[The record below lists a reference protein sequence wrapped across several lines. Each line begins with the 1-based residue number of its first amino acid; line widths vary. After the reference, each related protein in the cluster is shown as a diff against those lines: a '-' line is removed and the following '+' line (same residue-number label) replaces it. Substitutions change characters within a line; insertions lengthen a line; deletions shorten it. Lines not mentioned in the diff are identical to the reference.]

1 MCVRKK
7 IEGREFLCL
16 SSKKRKDVKNM
27 ALEEGKTLLQTV
39 SDGKSD
45 FNLYYGNI
53 LYPVDNNGKEDRS
66 NQVKIPDDQYGQ
78 ILEAY
83 LAEHKEA
90 QKTET
95 APAQPAKPVQQPV
108 QNTVDSE
115 KDVLQ
120 KQVAA
125 LQQQLQSLSKANAT
139 LQQEKT
145 AANAI
150 ADEAKRQAAQAQ
162 SQLSQAAVPVQPRPE
177 PAKPKVQKEIEE
189 SDDEDDGE
197 YEEGGGS
204 KIKGKLTT
212 VLLVFLMLLSAFQ
225 TFAMV
230 TVSKKINKMNSA
242 DNQKTEEVTDKVN
255 LTIDGETYQI
265 DATQVQLEE
274 GQTVVNVYGLMTTNK
289 DGKKVN
295 SVIPLGEIK
304 VEQAEKAAAEATA
317 TPEAE
322 KAEAE

>member
-1 MCVRKK
+1 
-7 IEGREFLCL
+7 
-16 SSKKRKDVKNM
+16 M

-39 SDGKSD
+39 SDGESD

-53 LYPVDNNGKEDRS
+53 LYPVDSDGKEDRN

-95 APAQPAKPVQQPV
+95 APVQPAKPVQQPV
-108 QNTVDSE
+108 QNTADSE

-162 SQLSQAAVPVQPRPE
+162 SQLSQPAAPVQPKSE
-177 PAKPKVQKEIEE
+177 PSKPKAQEESEE
-189 SDDEDDGE
+189 SDDEDDDE
-197 YEEGGGS
+197 YEEGRGRG
-204 KIKGKLTT
+204 IKEKFTT
-212 VLLVFLMLLSAFQ
+212 LLLVFLMLLSAFQ
-225 TFAMV
+225 TFAV
-230 TVSKKINKMNSA
+230 ITVNKKINKMNSA
-242 DNQKTEEVTDKVN
+242 GNQKVEEKTDKVN

-322 KAEAE
+322 KAETE

>member
-1 MCVRKK
+1 
-7 IEGREFLCL
+7 
-16 SSKKRKDVKNM
+16 M

-39 SDGKSD
+39 SDGKSN

-53 LYPVDNNGKEDRS
+53 LYPVDSDGKEDRN
-66 NQVKIPDDQYGQ
+66 NQVKIPDDQYSQ

-95 APAQPAKPVQQPV
+95 APVQPAKPVQQPV
-108 QNTVDSE
+108 QNTADSE

-162 SQLSQAAVPVQPRPE
+162 SQLSQPAAPVQPKSE
-177 PAKPKVQKEIEE
+177 PTKPKAQAETEE
-189 SDDEDDGE
+189 SDDEDDDE
-197 YEEGGGS
+197 YEKGRGKG
-204 KIKGKLTT
+204 IKEKLTT
-212 VLLVFLMLLSAFQ
+212 LLLVFLMLLSAFQ
-225 TFAMV
+225 TFAV
-230 TVSKKINKMNSA
+230 ITVNKKINKMNST
-242 DNQKTEEVTDKVN
+242 DSQKVEEKTDKVN

-304 VEQAEKAAAEATA
+304 VEQAEKAASEATA

-322 KAEAE
+322 KTEAE

>member
-1 MCVRKK
+1 
-7 IEGREFLCL
+7 
-16 SSKKRKDVKNM
+16 M

-39 SDGKSD
+39 SDGKSN

-53 LYPVDNNGKEDRS
+53 LYPVDSDGKEDRN

-95 APAQPAKPVQQPV
+95 APVQPAKPVQQPV
-108 QNTVDSE
+108 QNTADSE

-162 SQLSQAAVPVQPRPE
+162 SQLSQPAAPVQPKSE
-177 PAKPKVQKEIEE
+177 PANPKAQEEPEE
-189 SDDEDDGE
+189 SDDEDDDE
-197 YEEGGGS
+197 YEEGRGRG
-204 KIKGKLTT
+204 IKEKLTT
-212 VLLVFLMLLSAFQ
+212 LLLVFLMLLSAFQ
-225 TFAMV
+225 TFAV
-230 TVSKKINKMNSA
+230 ITVNRKINKMNSA
-242 DNQKTEEVTDKVN
+242 DSQKVEEKTDKVN

-304 VEQAEKAAAEATA
+304 VEQPEKAAAEATA
-317 TPEAE
+317 TPEGE
-322 KAEAE
+322 KTETE

>member
-1 MCVRKK
+1 
-7 IEGREFLCL
+7 
-16 SSKKRKDVKNM
+16 M

-39 SDGKSD
+39 SDGKSN

-53 LYPVDNNGKEDRS
+53 LYPVYSDGKEDRN
-66 NQVKIPDDQYGQ
+66 NQVKIPDDQYSQ

-95 APAQPAKPVQQPV
+95 APVQPAKPVQQPV
-108 QNTVDSE
+108 QNTADSE

-162 SQLSQAAVPVQPRPE
+162 SQLSQPAAPVQPKSE
-177 PAKPKVQKEIEE
+177 PTKPKAQAETEE
-189 SDDEDDGE
+189 SDDEDDDE
-197 YEEGGGS
+197 YEKGRGKG
-204 KIKGKLTT
+204 IKEKLTT
-212 VLLVFLMLLSAFQ
+212 LLLVFLMLLSAFQ
-225 TFAMV
+225 TFAV
-230 TVSKKINKMNSA
+230 ITVNKKINKMNST
-242 DNQKTEEVTDKVN
+242 DSQKVEEKTDKVN

-304 VEQAEKAAAEATA
+304 VEQAEKAASEATA

-322 KAEAE
+322 KTEAE

>member
-1 MCVRKK
+1 
-7 IEGREFLCL
+7 
-16 SSKKRKDVKNM
+16 M

-39 SDGKSD
+39 SDGKSN

-53 LYPVDNNGKEDRS
+53 LYPVDSDGKEDRN

-95 APAQPAKPVQQPV
+95 APVQPEKPVQQPV
-108 QNTVDSE
+108 QNTADSE

-150 ADEAKRQAAQAQ
+150 AGEAKRQAAQAQ
-162 SQLSQAAVPVQPRPE
+162 SQLSQPAAPVQPKSE
-177 PAKPKVQKEIEE
+177 PAKPKAQEESEE
-189 SDDEDDGE
+189 SDDEDDDQ
-197 YEEGGGS
+197 YEEGRGRG
-204 KIKGKLTT
+204 IKEKLTT
-212 VLLVFLMLLSAFQ
+212 LLLVFLMLLSAFQ
-225 TFAMV
+225 TFAV
-230 TVSKKINKMNSA
+230 ITVNKKINKMNSA
-242 DNQKTEEVTDKVN
+242 DAQKVEEKTDKVN

-304 VEQAEKAAAEATA
+304 VEQAEKTAAEATA

-322 KAEAE
+322 KTEAE

>member
-1 MCVRKK
+1 
-7 IEGREFLCL
+7 
-16 SSKKRKDVKNM
+16 M

-39 SDGKSD
+39 SDGKSN

-53 LYPVDNNGKEDRS
+53 LYPVDSDGKEDRN

-95 APAQPAKPVQQPV
+95 APVQPEKPVQQPV
-108 QNTVDSE
+108 QNTADSE

-162 SQLSQAAVPVQPRPE
+162 SQLSQPAAPVQPKSE
-177 PAKPKVQKEIEE
+177 PAKPKAQEESEE
-189 SDDEDDGE
+189 SDDEDDDQ
-197 YEEGGGS
+197 YEEGRGRG
-204 KIKGKLTT
+204 IKEKLTT
-212 VLLVFLMLLSAFQ
+212 LLLVFLMLLSAFQ
-225 TFAMV
+225 TFAV
-230 TVSKKINKMNSA
+230 ITVNKKINKMNSA
-242 DNQKTEEVTDKVN
+242 DGQKVEEKTDKVN

-265 DATQVQLEE
+265 DATQVHLEE

-322 KAEAE
+322 KTEAE

>member
-1 MCVRKK
+1 
-7 IEGREFLCL
+7 
-16 SSKKRKDVKNM
+16 M

-39 SDGKSD
+39 SDGKSN

-53 LYPVDNNGKEDRS
+53 LYPVDSDGKEDRN

-95 APAQPAKPVQQPV
+95 APVQPAKPVQQPV
-108 QNTVDSE
+108 QNTADSE

-162 SQLSQAAVPVQPRPE
+162 SQLSQPAAPVQPKPE
-177 PAKPKVQKEIEE
+177 PAKSKVQEEAEE
-189 SDDEDDGE
+189 SDDEDDDE
-197 YEEGGGS
+197 YEEDRG
-204 KIKGKLTT
+204 KGLKEKLTT
-212 VLLVFLMLLSAFQ
+212 LLLVFLMLLSAFQ
-225 TFAMV
+225 TFAV
-230 TVSKKINKMNSA
+230 ITVNKKINKMNSA
-242 DNQKTEEVTDKVN
+242 DGQKVEEKTDKVN

-304 VEQAEKAAAEATA
+304 VEQAEKAAAEAAA

-322 KAEAE
+322 KTETE

>member
-1 MCVRKK
+1 
-7 IEGREFLCL
+7 
-16 SSKKRKDVKNM
+16 M

-39 SDGKSD
+39 SDGKSN

-53 LYPVDNNGKEDRS
+53 LYPVDSDGKEDRN

-95 APAQPAKPVQQPV
+95 APVQPEKPVQQPV
-108 QNTVDSE
+108 QNTADSE

-162 SQLSQAAVPVQPRPE
+162 SQLSQPAAPVQPKSE
-177 PAKPKVQKEIEE
+177 PAKPKAQEESEE
-189 SDDEDDGE
+189 SDDEDDDQ
-197 YEEGGGS
+197 YEEGRGRG
-204 KIKGKLTT
+204 IKEKLTT
-212 VLLVFLMLLSAFQ
+212 LLLVFLMLLSAFQ
-225 TFAMV
+225 TFAV
-230 TVSKKINKMNSA
+230 ITVNKKINKMNSA
-242 DNQKTEEVTDKVN
+242 DGQKVEEKTDKVN

-304 VEQAEKAAAEATA
+304 VEQAEKTAAEATA

>member
-1 MCVRKK
+1 
-7 IEGREFLCL
+7 
-16 SSKKRKDVKNM
+16 M

-39 SDGKSD
+39 SDGKSN

-53 LYPVDNNGKEDRS
+53 LYPVDSNGKEDRN
-66 NQVKIPDDQYGQ
+66 NQVKIPDDQYSQ

-95 APAQPAKPVQQPV
+95 APVQPAKPVQQPV
-108 QNTVDSE
+108 QNTADSE

-162 SQLSQAAVPVQPRPE
+162 SQLSQPAAPVQPKSE
-177 PAKPKVQKEIEE
+177 PAKSKVQEESEE
-189 SDDEDDGE
+189 SDDEDDDE
-197 YEEGGGS
+197 YEEGRGRG
-204 KIKGKLTT
+204 IKEKLTT
-212 VLLVFLMLLSAFQ
+212 LLLVFLMLLSAFQ
-225 TFAMV
+225 TFAV
-230 TVSKKINKMNSA
+230 ITVNKKINKMNSA
-242 DNQKTEEVTDKVN
+242 DGQKVEEKTDKVN

-304 VEQAEKAAAEATA
+304 VEQAEKTEAEATA
-317 TPEAE
+317 TPETE
-322 KAEAE
+322 KAETE

>member
-1 MCVRKK
+1 
-7 IEGREFLCL
+7 
-16 SSKKRKDVKNM
+16 M

-39 SDGKSD
+39 SDGKSN

-53 LYPVDNNGKEDRS
+53 LYPVDSDGKEDRN

-95 APAQPAKPVQQPV
+95 APVQPEKPVQQPA
-108 QNTVDSE
+108 QNTADSE

-162 SQLSQAAVPVQPRPE
+162 SQLSQPAAPVQPKSE
-177 PAKPKVQKEIEE
+177 PAKPKAQEESEE
-189 SDDEDDGE
+189 SDDEDDDE
-197 YEEGGGS
+197 YEEGRGRG
-204 KIKGKLTT
+204 IKEKLTT
-212 VLLVFLMLLSAFQ
+212 LLLVFLMLLSAFQ
-225 TFAMV
+225 TFAV
-230 TVSKKINKMNSA
+230 ITVNKKINKMNSA
-242 DNQKTEEVTDKVN
+242 DGQKVEEKTDKVN

-304 VEQAEKAAAEATA
+304 VEQAEKTAAEATA

-322 KAEAE
+322 KTEAE

>member
-1 MCVRKK
+1 
-7 IEGREFLCL
+7 
-16 SSKKRKDVKNM
+16 M

-53 LYPVDNNGKEDRS
+53 LYPIDSNGKEDRS
-66 NQVKIPDDQYGQ
+66 IQVKIPDDQYGQ

-95 APAQPAKPVQQPV
+95 ALAQPAKPVQQPV
-108 QNTVDSE
+108 QNTADSE

-162 SQLSQAAVPVQPRPE
+162 SQLSEKAVPVQLKPE
-177 PAKPKVQKEIEE
+177 PAKPKAQEEAEE
-189 SDDEDDGE
+189 SNDEDDDE
-197 YEEGGGS
+197 YEEGES

-225 TFAMV
+225 TFAV
-230 TVSKKINKMNSA
+230 ITVNKKINKMNSA
-242 DNQKTEEVTDKVN
+242 DSQKVEEKTDKVN

-322 KAEAE
+322 

>member
-1 MCVRKK
+1 
-7 IEGREFLCL
+7 
-16 SSKKRKDVKNM
+16 M

-39 SDGKSD
+39 SDGKSN

-53 LYPVDNNGKEDRS
+53 LYPVDSNGKEDRN
-66 NQVKIPDDQYGQ
+66 NQVKIPDDQYSQ

-95 APAQPAKPVQQPV
+95 APVQPAKPVQQSV
-108 QNTVDSE
+108 QNTADSE

-162 SQLSQAAVPVQPRPE
+162 SQLSQPAAPVQPKSE
-177 PAKPKVQKEIEE
+177 PAKPKAQEEPEE
-189 SDDEDDGE
+189 SDDEDDDE
-197 YEEGGGS
+197 CEEGRGRG
-204 KIKGKLTT
+204 IKEKLTT
-212 VLLVFLMLLSAFQ
+212 LFLVFLMLLSAFQ
-225 TFAMV
+225 TFAV
-230 TVSKKINKMNSA
+230 ITVNKKINKMNSA
-242 DNQKTEEVTDKVN
+242 DGQKVEEKTDKVN

-304 VEQAEKAAAEATA
+304 VEQAEKASAEATA

-322 KAEAE
+322 KTEAE

>member
-1 MCVRKK
+1 
-7 IEGREFLCL
+7 
-16 SSKKRKDVKNM
+16 M

-39 SDGKSD
+39 SDGKSN

-53 LYPVDNNGKEDRS
+53 LYPVDSDGKEDRN

-95 APAQPAKPVQQPV
+95 APVQPAKPVQQPV
-108 QNTVDSE
+108 QNTADSE

-162 SQLSQAAVPVQPRPE
+162 SQLSQPAAPVQPKPE
-177 PAKPKVQKEIEE
+177 PAKSKVQEEAEE
-189 SDDEDDGE
+189 SDDEDDDE
-197 YEEGGGS
+197 YEEDRG
-204 KIKGKLTT
+204 KGLKEKLTT
-212 VLLVFLMLLSAFQ
+212 LLLVFLMLLSAFQ
-225 TFAMV
+225 TFAV
-230 TVSKKINKMNSA
+230 ITVNKKINKMNSA
-242 DNQKTEEVTDKVN
+242 DGQKVEEKTDKVN

-322 KAEAE
+322 KTETE

>member
-1 MCVRKK
+1 
-7 IEGREFLCL
+7 
-16 SSKKRKDVKNM
+16 M

-39 SDGKSD
+39 SDGKSN

-53 LYPVDNNGKEDRS
+53 LYPVDSDGKEDRN

-95 APAQPAKPVQQPV
+95 APVQPEKPVQQPV
-108 QNTVDSE
+108 QNTADSE

-139 LQQEKT
+139 LRQEKT

-150 ADEAKRQAAQAQ
+150 ADEAKRQAVQAQ
-162 SQLSQAAVPVQPRPE
+162 SQLSQPAAPVQPKSE
-177 PAKPKVQKEIEE
+177 PAKPKAQEESEE
-189 SDDEDDGE
+189 SDDEDDDQ
-197 YEEGGGS
+197 YEEGRGRG
-204 KIKGKLTT
+204 IKEKLTT
-212 VLLVFLMLLSAFQ
+212 LLLVFLMLLSAFQ
-225 TFAMV
+225 TFAV
-230 TVSKKINKMNSA
+230 ITVNKKINKMNSA
-242 DNQKTEEVTDKVN
+242 DGQKVEEKTDKVN

-322 KAEAE
+322 KTEAE

>member
-1 MCVRKK
+1 
-7 IEGREFLCL
+7 
-16 SSKKRKDVKNM
+16 M

-39 SDGKSD
+39 SDGKSN

-53 LYPVDNNGKEDRS
+53 LYPVDSDGKEDRN

-95 APAQPAKPVQQPV
+95 APVQPEKPVQQPV
-108 QNTVDSE
+108 QNTADSE

-162 SQLSQAAVPVQPRPE
+162 SQLSQPAAPVQPKSE
-177 PAKPKVQKEIEE
+177 PAKPKAQEESEE
-189 SDDEDDGE
+189 SDDEDDDE
-197 YEEGGGS
+197 YEEGRGRG
-204 KIKGKLTT
+204 IKEKLTT
-212 VLLVFLMLLSAFQ
+212 LLLVFLMLLSAFQ
-225 TFAMV
+225 TFAV
-230 TVSKKINKMNSA
+230 ITVNKKINKMNSA
-242 DNQKTEEVTDKVN
+242 DGQKVEEKTDKVN

-304 VEQAEKAAAEATA
+304 VEQTEKTAAEATA

-322 KAEAE
+322 KTEAE

>member
-1 MCVRKK
+1 
-7 IEGREFLCL
+7 
-16 SSKKRKDVKNM
+16 M

-39 SDGKSD
+39 SDGKSN

-53 LYPVDNNGKEDRS
+53 LYPVDSDGKEDRN

-95 APAQPAKPVQQPV
+95 APVQPEKPVQQPV
-108 QNTVDSE
+108 QNTADSE

-162 SQLSQAAVPVQPRPE
+162 SQLSQPAAPVQPKSE
-177 PAKPKVQKEIEE
+177 PAKPKAQEESEE
-189 SDDEDDGE
+189 SDDEDDDQ
-197 YEEGGGS
+197 YEEGRGRG
-204 KIKGKLTT
+204 IKEKLTT
-212 VLLVFLMLLSAFQ
+212 LLLVFLMLLSAFQ
-225 TFAMV
+225 TFAV
-230 TVSKKINKMNSA
+230 ITVNKKINKMNSA
-242 DNQKTEEVTDKVN
+242 DGQKVEEKTDKVN

-304 VEQAEKAAAEATA
+304 VEQAEKTAAEATA
-317 TPEAE
+317 TQKTEKTEAE
-322 KAEAE
+322 

>member
-1 MCVRKK
+1 
-7 IEGREFLCL
+7 
-16 SSKKRKDVKNM
+16 M

-39 SDGKSD
+39 SDGKSN

-53 LYPVDNNGKEDRS
+53 LYPVDSDGKEDRN

-95 APAQPAKPVQQPV
+95 APVQPEKPVQQPA
-108 QNTVDSE
+108 QNTADSE

-162 SQLSQAAVPVQPRPE
+162 SQLSQPAAPVQPKSE
-177 PAKPKVQKEIEE
+177 PAKPKAQEESEE
-189 SDDEDDGE
+189 SDDEDDDQ
-197 YEEGGGS
+197 YEEGRGRG
-204 KIKGKLTT
+204 IKEKLTT
-212 VLLVFLMLLSAFQ
+212 LLLVFLMLLSAFQ
-225 TFAMV
+225 TFAV
-230 TVSKKINKMNSA
+230 ITVNKKINKMNSA
-242 DNQKTEEVTDKVN
+242 DGQKVEEKTDKVN

-322 KAEAE
+322 KTEAE

>member
-1 MCVRKK
+1 
-7 IEGREFLCL
+7 
-16 SSKKRKDVKNM
+16 M

-39 SDGKSD
+39 SDGKSN

-53 LYPVDNNGKEDRS
+53 LYPVDSDGKEDRN

-95 APAQPAKPVQQPV
+95 APVQPAKPVQQPV
-108 QNTVDSE
+108 QNTADSE

-139 LQQEKT
+139 LRQEKT

-162 SQLSQAAVPVQPRPE
+162 SQLSQPAAPVQPKSE
-177 PAKPKVQKEIEE
+177 PAKPKTQEESEE
-189 SDDEDDGE
+189 SDDEDDDDDE
-197 YEEGGGS
+197 YEEGRERG
-204 KIKGKLTT
+204 IKEKLTT
-212 VLLVFLMLLSAFQ
+212 LLLVFLMLLSAFQ
-225 TFAMV
+225 TFAV
-230 TVSKKINKMNSA
+230 ITVNKKINKMNFA
-242 DNQKTEEVTDKVN
+242 DSQKVEEKKDKVN

-322 KAEAE
+322 KTETE

>member
-1 MCVRKK
+1 
-7 IEGREFLCL
+7 
-16 SSKKRKDVKNM
+16 M

-39 SDGKSD
+39 SDGKSN

-53 LYPVDNNGKEDRS
+53 LYPVDSDGKEDRN

-95 APAQPAKPVQQPV
+95 APVQPAKPVQQPV
-108 QNTVDSE
+108 QNTADSE

-162 SQLSQAAVPVQPRPE
+162 SQLSQPAAPVQPKSE
-177 PAKPKVQKEIEE
+177 PAKSKAQAEPEE
-189 SDDEDDGE
+189 SDDEDDDDDE
-197 YEEGGGS
+197 YEEGRGKG
-204 KIKGKLTT
+204 IKEKLTT
-212 VLLVFLMLLSAFQ
+212 LLLVFLMLLSAFQ
-225 TFAMV
+225 TFAV
-230 TVSKKINKMNSA
+230 ITVNKKINKINSA
-242 DNQKTEEVTDKVN
+242 DGQKVEEKTDKVN

-317 TPEAE
+317 TPETE
-322 KAEAE
+322 

>member
-1 MCVRKK
+1 
-7 IEGREFLCL
+7 
-16 SSKKRKDVKNM
+16 M

-39 SDGKSD
+39 SDGKSN

-53 LYPVDNNGKEDRS
+53 LYPVDSDGKEDRN

-95 APAQPAKPVQQPV
+95 APVQPEKPVQQPV
-108 QNTVDSE
+108 QNTADSE

-162 SQLSQAAVPVQPRPE
+162 SQLSQPAAPVQPKSQE
-177 PAKPKVQKEIEE
+177 ESEE
-189 SDDEDDGE
+189 SDDEDDDQ
-197 YEEGGGS
+197 YEEGRGRG
-204 KIKGKLTT
+204 IKEKLTT
-212 VLLVFLMLLSAFQ
+212 LLLVFLMLLSAFQ
-225 TFAMV
+225 TFAV
-230 TVSKKINKMNSA
+230 ITVNKKINKMNSA
-242 DNQKTEEVTDKVN
+242 DGQKVEEKTDKVN

-265 DATQVQLEE
+265 DATQIQLEE

-304 VEQAEKAAAEATA
+304 VEQAEKTAAEATA

-322 KAEAE
+322 KAEEE

>member
-1 MCVRKK
+1 
-7 IEGREFLCL
+7 
-16 SSKKRKDVKNM
+16 M

-39 SDGKSD
+39 SDGKSN

-53 LYPVDNNGKEDRS
+53 LYPVDSDGKEDRN

-95 APAQPAKPVQQPV
+95 APVQPEKPVQQPV
-108 QNTVDSE
+108 QNTADSE

-162 SQLSQAAVPVQPRPE
+162 SQLSQPAAPVQPKSE
-177 PAKPKVQKEIEE
+177 PAKPKAQEESEE
-189 SDDEDDGE
+189 SDDEDDDQ
-197 YEEGGGS
+197 YEEGRGRG
-204 KIKGKLTT
+204 IKEKLTT
-212 VLLVFLMLLSAFQ
+212 LLLVFLMLLSAFQ
-225 TFAMV
+225 TFAV
-230 TVSKKINKMNSA
+230 ITVNKKINKMNSA
-242 DNQKTEEVTDKVN
+242 DGQKVEEKTDKVN

-304 VEQAEKAAAEATA
+304 VEQAEKTAAEATA

-322 KAEAE
+322 KTEAE

>member
-1 MCVRKK
+1 
-7 IEGREFLCL
+7 
-16 SSKKRKDVKNM
+16 M

-39 SDGKSD
+39 SDGKSN

-53 LYPVDNNGKEDRS
+53 LYPVDSDGKEDRN

-95 APAQPAKPVQQPV
+95 APVQPEKPVQQPV
-108 QNTVDSE
+108 QNTADSE

-162 SQLSQAAVPVQPRPE
+162 SQLSQPAAPVQPKSE
-177 PAKPKVQKEIEE
+177 PAKPKAQEESEE
-189 SDDEDDGE
+189 SDDEDDDQ
-197 YEEGGGS
+197 YEEGRGRG
-204 KIKGKLTT
+204 IKEKLTT
-212 VLLVFLMLLSAFQ
+212 LLLVFLMLLSAFQ
-225 TFAMV
+225 AFAV
-230 TVSKKINKMNSA
+230 ITVNKKINKMNSA
-242 DNQKTEEVTDKVN
+242 DGQKVEEKTDKVN

-304 VEQAEKAAAEATA
+304 VEQAEKTAAEATA

-322 KAEAE
+322 KTEAE

>member
-1 MCVRKK
+1 
-7 IEGREFLCL
+7 
-16 SSKKRKDVKNM
+16 M

-39 SDGKSD
+39 SDGKSN

-53 LYPVDNNGKEDRS
+53 LYPVDSDGKEDRN

-95 APAQPAKPVQQPV
+95 APVQPEKPVQQPV
-108 QNTVDSE
+108 QNTADSE

-162 SQLSQAAVPVQPRPE
+162 SQLSQPAAPVQPKSE
-177 PAKPKVQKEIEE
+177 PAKPKAQEESEE
-189 SDDEDDGE
+189 SDDEDDDQ
-197 YEEGGGS
+197 YEEGRGRG
-204 KIKGKLTT
+204 IKEKLTT
-212 VLLVFLMLLSAFQ
+212 LLLVFLMLLSAFQ
-225 TFAMV
+225 TFAV
-230 TVSKKINKMNSA
+230 ITVNKKINKMNSA
-242 DNQKTEEVTDKVN
+242 DGQKVEEKTDKVN

-322 KAEAE
+322 KTEAEQQPKRGKESGGFELVSSGFSAKLL

>member
-1 MCVRKK
+1 
-7 IEGREFLCL
+7 
-16 SSKKRKDVKNM
+16 M

-39 SDGKSD
+39 SDGKSN

-53 LYPVDNNGKEDRS
+53 LYPVDSDGKEDRN

-95 APAQPAKPVQQPV
+95 APVQPEKPVQQPA
-108 QNTVDSE
+108 QNTADSE

-125 LQQQLQSLSKANAT
+125 LQQQLQSLSKVNAT

-162 SQLSQAAVPVQPRPE
+162 SRLSQPAAPVQPKSE
-177 PAKPKVQKEIEE
+177 PAKPKAQEESEE
-189 SDDEDDGE
+189 SDDEDDDE
-197 YEEGGGS
+197 YEEGRGRG
-204 KIKGKLTT
+204 IKEKLTT
-212 VLLVFLMLLSAFQ
+212 LLLVFLMLLSAFQ
-225 TFAMV
+225 TFAV
-230 TVSKKINKMNSA
+230 ITVNKKINKMNSA
-242 DNQKTEEVTDKVN
+242 DGQKVEEKTDKVN

-304 VEQAEKAAAEATA
+304 VEQAEKTAAEATA

-322 KAEAE
+322 KTEAE

>member
-1 MCVRKK
+1 
-7 IEGREFLCL
+7 
-16 SSKKRKDVKNM
+16 M

-39 SDGKSD
+39 SDGESD

-53 LYPVDNNGKEDRS
+53 LYPVDSDGKEDRS
-66 NQVKIPDDQYGQ
+66 NQVKIPDDQYRQ
-78 ILEAY
+78 ILETY

-95 APAQPAKPVQQPV
+95 APVQPAKPVQQPV
-108 QNTVDSE
+108 QNTADSE

-162 SQLSQAAVPVQPRPE
+162 SQLSQAAVPVQPKPE
-177 PAKPKVQKEIEE
+177 PAKPKVQEEAEE
-189 SDDEDDGE
+189 SNDEDDE
-197 YEEGGGS
+197 YEEGGES

-212 VLLVFLMLLSAFQ
+212 VLLVFLMLLSSFQ
-225 TFAMV
+225 TFAMI

-242 DNQKTEEVTDKVN
+242 GDQKVEEKTDKVN

-317 TPEAE
+317 TPETE
-322 KAEAE
+322 KTEAE

>member
-1 MCVRKK
+1 
-7 IEGREFLCL
+7 
-16 SSKKRKDVKNM
+16 M
-27 ALEEGKTLLQTV
+27 ALEEAKTLLQTV
-39 SDGKSD
+39 SDGKSN

-53 LYPVDNNGKEDRS
+53 LYPVDSDGKEDRN

-95 APAQPAKPVQQPV
+95 APVQPEKPVQQPV
-108 QNTVDSE
+108 QNTADSE

-162 SQLSQAAVPVQPRPE
+162 SQLSQPAAPVQPKSE
-177 PAKPKVQKEIEE
+177 PAKPKAQEESEE
-189 SDDEDDGE
+189 SDDEDDDQ
-197 YEEGGGS
+197 YEEGRGRG
-204 KIKGKLTT
+204 IKEKLTT
-212 VLLVFLMLLSAFQ
+212 LLLVFLMLLSAFQ
-225 TFAMV
+225 TFAV
-230 TVSKKINKMNSA
+230 ITVNKKINKMNSA
-242 DNQKTEEVTDKVN
+242 DGQKVEEKTDKVN
-255 LTIDGETYQI
+255 LTIDGETY
-265 DATQVQLEE
+265 L
-274 GQTVVNVYGLMTTNK
+274 NVMEDNLN
-289 DGKKVN
+289 VL
-295 SVIPLGEIK
+295 S
-304 VEQAEKAAAEATA
+304 QALN
-317 TPEAE
+317 
-322 KAEAE
+322 

>member
-1 MCVRKK
+1 
-7 IEGREFLCL
+7 
-16 SSKKRKDVKNM
+16 M

-39 SDGKSD
+39 SDGKSN

-53 LYPVDNNGKEDRS
+53 LYPVDSNGKEDRN
-66 NQVKIPDDQYGQ
+66 NQVKISDDQYSQ

-95 APAQPAKPVQQPV
+95 APVQPAKPVQQPV
-108 QNTVDSE
+108 QNTADSE

-162 SQLSQAAVPVQPRPE
+162 SQLSQPAAPVQPKSE
-177 PAKPKVQKEIEE
+177 PAKPKAQEESEE
-189 SDDEDDGE
+189 SDDEDDDQ
-197 YEEGGGS
+197 YEEGRGRG
-204 KIKGKLTT
+204 IKEKLTT
-212 VLLVFLMLLSAFQ
+212 LLLVFLMLLSAFQ
-225 TFAMV
+225 TFAV
-230 TVSKKINKMNSA
+230 ITVNKKINKMNSA
-242 DNQKTEEVTDKVN
+242 DAQKVEEKTDKVN

-304 VEQAEKAAAEATA
+304 VEQAEKTAAEATA

-322 KAEAE
+322 KTE

>member
-1 MCVRKK
+1 M
-7 IEGREFLCL
+7 
-16 SSKKRKDVKNM
+16 
-27 ALEEGKTLLQTV
+27 
-39 SDGKSD
+39 
-45 FNLYYGNI
+45 
-53 LYPVDNNGKEDRS
+53 
-66 NQVKIPDDQYGQ
+66 
-78 ILEAY
+78 
-83 LAEHKEA
+83 
-90 QKTET
+90 
-95 APAQPAKPVQQPV
+95 
-108 QNTVDSE
+108 
-115 KDVLQ
+115 LQ

-162 SQLSQAAVPVQPRPE
+162 SQLSQPAAPVQPKSE
-177 PAKPKVQKEIEE
+177 PAKPKAQEESEE
-189 SDDEDDGE
+189 SDDEDDDQ
-197 YEEGGGS
+197 YEEGRGRG
-204 KIKGKLTT
+204 IKEKLTT
-212 VLLVFLMLLSAFQ
+212 LLLVFLMLLSAFQ
-225 TFAMV
+225 TFAV
-230 TVSKKINKMNSA
+230 ITVNKKINKMNSA
-242 DNQKTEEVTDKVN
+242 DGQKVEEKTDKVN

-322 KAEAE
+322 KTEAE

>member
-1 MCVRKK
+1 
-7 IEGREFLCL
+7 
-16 SSKKRKDVKNM
+16 M

-39 SDGKSD
+39 SDGKSN

-53 LYPVDNNGKEDRS
+53 LYPVDSDGKEDRN

-95 APAQPAKPVQQPV
+95 APVQPEKPVQQPV
-108 QNTVDSE
+108 QNTADSE

-162 SQLSQAAVPVQPRPE
+162 SQLSQSAAPVQPKSE
-177 PAKPKVQKEIEE
+177 PAKPKAQEESEE
-189 SDDEDDGE
+189 SDDEDDDE
-197 YEEGGGS
+197 YEEGRGRG
-204 KIKGKLTT
+204 IKEKLTT
-212 VLLVFLMLLSAFQ
+212 LLLVFLMLLSAFQ
-225 TFAMV
+225 TFAV
-230 TVSKKINKMNSA
+230 ITVNKKINKMNSA
-242 DNQKTEEVTDKVN
+242 DGQKVEEKTDKVN

-322 KAEAE
+322 KTEAE

>member
-1 MCVRKK
+1 
-7 IEGREFLCL
+7 
-16 SSKKRKDVKNM
+16 M

-39 SDGKSD
+39 SDGKSN

-53 LYPVDNNGKEDRS
+53 LYPVDSDGKEDRN

-95 APAQPAKPVQQPV
+95 APVQPEKPVQQPV
-108 QNTVDSE
+108 QNTADSE

-162 SQLSQAAVPVQPRPE
+162 SQLSQPAAPVQPKSE
-177 PAKPKVQKEIEE
+177 PAKPKAQEESEE
-189 SDDEDDGE
+189 SDDEDDDE
-197 YEEGGGS
+197 YEEGRGRG
-204 KIKGKLTT
+204 IKEKLTT
-212 VLLVFLMLLSAFQ
+212 LLLVFLMLLSAFQ
-225 TFAMV
+225 TFAV
-230 TVSKKINKMNSA
+230 ITVNKKINKMNSA
-242 DNQKTEEVTDKVN
+242 DGQKVEEKTDKVN

-322 KAEAE
+322 KTETE

>member
-1 MCVRKK
+1 
-7 IEGREFLCL
+7 
-16 SSKKRKDVKNM
+16 M

-39 SDGKSD
+39 SDGKSN

-53 LYPVDNNGKEDRS
+53 LYPVDSDGKEDRN

-95 APAQPAKPVQQPV
+95 APVQPEKPVQQPV
-108 QNTVDSE
+108 QNTADSE

-162 SQLSQAAVPVQPRPE
+162 SQLSQPAAPVQPKSE
-177 PAKPKVQKEIEE
+177 PAKPKAQEESEE
-189 SDDEDDGE
+189 SDDEDDDE
-197 YEEGGGS
+197 YEEGRGRG
-204 KIKGKLTT
+204 IKEKLTT
-212 VLLVFLMLLSAFQ
+212 LLLVFLMLLSAFQ
-225 TFAMV
+225 TFAV
-230 TVSKKINKMNSA
+230 ITVNKKINKMNSA
-242 DNQKTEEVTDKVN
+242 DGQKVEEKTDKVN

-322 KAEAE
+322 KTEAE

>member
-1 MCVRKK
+1 MV
-7 IEGREFLCL
+7 
-16 SSKKRKDVKNM
+16 
-27 ALEEGKTLLQTV
+27 LEEGKTLLQTV
-39 SDGKSD
+39 SDGKSN

-53 LYPVDNNGKEDRS
+53 LYPVDSNGKEDRN
-66 NQVKIPDDQYGQ
+66 NQVKIPDDQYSQ

-95 APAQPAKPVQQPV
+95 APVQPAKPAQQSA
-108 QNTVDSE
+108 QNTADSE

-162 SQLSQAAVPVQPRPE
+162 SQLSQPAAPVQPKSE
-177 PAKPKVQKEIEE
+177 PAKPKAQEEPEE
-189 SDDEDDGE
+189 SDDEDDDDE
-197 YEEGGGS
+197 YEEGRERG
-204 KIKGKLTT
+204 IKEKLTT
-212 VLLVFLMLLSAFQ
+212 LLLVFLMLLSAFQ
-225 TFAMV
+225 TFAV
-230 TVSKKINKMNSA
+230 ITVNRKINKMNSA
-242 DNQKTEEVTDKVN
+242 DSQKVEEKTDKVN

-304 VEQAEKAAAEATA
+304 VEQPEKAAAEATA
-317 TPEAE
+317 TPEGE
-322 KAEAE
+322 KTETE

>member
-1 MCVRKK
+1 
-7 IEGREFLCL
+7 
-16 SSKKRKDVKNM
+16 M

-39 SDGKSD
+39 SDGKSN

-53 LYPVDNNGKEDRS
+53 LYPVDSDGKEDRN

-95 APAQPAKPVQQPV
+95 APVQPAKPVQQSA
-108 QNTVDSE
+108 QNTADSE

-162 SQLSQAAVPVQPRPE
+162 SQLSPVQPKSE
-177 PAKPKVQKEIEE
+177 PAKPKAQAKPEE
-189 SDDEDDGE
+189 GDDEDEEDDDE
-197 YEEGGGS
+197 YEEGRGKG
-204 KIKGKLTT
+204 IKEKLTT
-212 VLLVFLMLLSAFQ
+212 LLLVFLMLLSAFQ
-225 TFAMV
+225 TFAV
-230 TVSKKINKMNSA
+230 ITVNKKINKMNSA
-242 DNQKTEEVTDKVN
+242 DSQKVEEKTDKVN

-322 KAEAE
+322 KTEAE

>member
-1 MCVRKK
+1 
-7 IEGREFLCL
+7 
-16 SSKKRKDVKNM
+16 M

-39 SDGKSD
+39 SDGKSN

-53 LYPVDNNGKEDRS
+53 LYPVDSDGKEDRN

-95 APAQPAKPVQQPV
+95 APVQPEKPVQQPV
-108 QNTVDSE
+108 QNTADSE

-177 PAKPKVQKEIEE
+177 PAKPKVQKKIEE

-197 YEEGGGS
+197 YEEGSGS

-212 VLLVFLMLLSAFQ
+212 VLLVFLMLLSSFQ
-225 TFAMV
+225 TFAMI

-242 DNQKTEEVTDKVN
+242 GDQKVEEKTDKVN

-295 SVIPLGEIK
+295 SVIPLGEIN
-304 VEQAEKAAAEATA
+304 VEQAEKTEAEATA
-317 TPEAE
+317 TPETE
-322 KAEAE
+322 KAETE

>member
-1 MCVRKK
+1 
-7 IEGREFLCL
+7 
-16 SSKKRKDVKNM
+16 M

-39 SDGKSD
+39 SDGKSN

-53 LYPVDNNGKEDRS
+53 LYPVDSDGKEDRN

-95 APAQPAKPVQQPV
+95 APVQPEKPVQQPA
-108 QNTVDSE
+108 QNTADSE

-162 SQLSQAAVPVQPRPE
+162 SQLSQPAAPVQPKSE
-177 PAKPKVQKEIEE
+177 PAKPKAQEESEE
-189 SDDEDDGE
+189 SDDEDDDQ
-197 YEEGGGS
+197 YEEGRGRG
-204 KIKGKLTT
+204 IKEKLTT
-212 VLLVFLMLLSAFQ
+212 LLLVFLMLLSAFQ
-225 TFAMV
+225 TFAV
-230 TVSKKINKMNSA
+230 ITVNKKINKMNSA
-242 DNQKTEEVTDKVN
+242 DVQKVEEKTDKVN

-304 VEQAEKAAAEATA
+304 VEQAEKTAAEATA

-322 KAEAE
+322 KTEAE

>member
-1 MCVRKK
+1 MV
-7 IEGREFLCL
+7 
-16 SSKKRKDVKNM
+16 
-27 ALEEGKTLLQTV
+27 LEEGKTLLQTV
-39 SDGKSD
+39 SDGKSN

-53 LYPVDNNGKEDRS
+53 LYPVDSNGKEDRN
-66 NQVKIPDDQYGQ
+66 NQVKIPDDQYSQ

-95 APAQPAKPVQQPV
+95 APVQPAKPAQQSA
-108 QNTVDSE
+108 QNTADSE

-145 AANAI
+145 VANAI

-162 SQLSQAAVPVQPRPE
+162 SQLSQPAAPVQPKSE
-177 PAKPKVQKEIEE
+177 PANPKAQEEPEE
-189 SDDEDDGE
+189 SDDEDDNE
-197 YEEGGGS
+197 YEEGRGRG
-204 KIKGKLTT
+204 IKEKLTT
-212 VLLVFLMLLSAFQ
+212 LLLVFLMLLSAFQ
-225 TFAMV
+225 TFAV
-230 TVSKKINKMNSA
+230 ITVNRKINKMNSA
-242 DNQKTEEVTDKVN
+242 DSQKVEEKTDKVN
-255 LTIDGETYQI
+255 LTIDDETYQI

-304 VEQAEKAAAEATA
+304 VEQPEKAAAEATA

-322 KAEAE
+322 KIEAE

>member
-1 MCVRKK
+1 
-7 IEGREFLCL
+7 
-16 SSKKRKDVKNM
+16 M

-39 SDGKSD
+39 SDGKSN

-53 LYPVDNNGKEDRS
+53 LYPVDNNGKEDRN
-66 NQVKIPDDQYGQ
+66 NQVKIPDDQYSQ

-95 APAQPAKPVQQPV
+95 APVQPAKPVQQSV
-108 QNTVDSE
+108 QNTADSE
-115 KDVLQ
+115 KEVLQ

-162 SQLSQAAVPVQPRPE
+162 SQLSQPTAPVQPKSE
-177 PAKPKVQKEIEE
+177 PAKPKAQEEPEE
-189 SDDEDDGE
+189 SDDEDDDE
-197 YEEGGGS
+197 CEEGRGRG
-204 KIKGKLTT
+204 IKEKLTT
-212 VLLVFLMLLSAFQ
+212 LFLVFLMLLSAFQ
-225 TFAMV
+225 TFAV
-230 TVSKKINKMNSA
+230 ITVNKKINKMNSA
-242 DNQKTEEVTDKVN
+242 DGQKVEEKTDKVN

-304 VEQAEKAAAEATA
+304 VEQAEKASAEATA

-322 KAEAE
+322 KTEAE

>member
-1 MCVRKK
+1 
-7 IEGREFLCL
+7 
-16 SSKKRKDVKNM
+16 M

-53 LYPVDNNGKEDRS
+53 LYPVDSNGKEDRS
-66 NQVKIPDDQYGQ
+66 NQVKIPDDQYRQ

-108 QNTVDSE
+108 KNTADSE

-162 SQLSQAAVPVQPRPE
+162 SQLSQPTAPVQPKSE
-177 PAKPKVQKEIEE
+177 PAKPKAQEEPEE
-189 SDDEDDGE
+189 SDDEDDDE
-197 YEEGGGS
+197 YEEGRES

-225 TFAMV
+225 TFAV
-230 TVSKKINKMNSA
+230 ITVNKKINKMNSA
-242 DNQKTEEVTDKVN
+242 DGQKVEEKTDKVN

-317 TPEAE
+317 TPETE
-322 KAEAE
+322 KTEAE

>member
-1 MCVRKK
+1 
-7 IEGREFLCL
+7 
-16 SSKKRKDVKNM
+16 M

-39 SDGKSD
+39 SDGKSN

-53 LYPVDNNGKEDRS
+53 LYPVDSDGKEDRN
-66 NQVKIPDDQYGQ
+66 NQVKIPDDQYSQ

-95 APAQPAKPVQQPV
+95 APVQPAKPVQQPV
-108 QNTVDSE
+108 QNTADSE

-162 SQLSQAAVPVQPRPE
+162 SQLSQPAAPVQPKSE
-177 PAKPKVQKEIEE
+177 PTKPKAQAETEE
-189 SDDEDDGE
+189 SDDEDDDE
-197 YEEGGGS
+197 YEKGRGKG
-204 KIKGKLTT
+204 IKEKLTT
-212 VLLVFLMLLSAFQ
+212 LLLVFLMLLSAFQ
-225 TFAMV
+225 TFAV
-230 TVSKKINKMNSA
+230 ITVNKKINKMNST
-242 DNQKTEEVTDKVN
+242 DSQKVEEKTDKVN

-304 VEQAEKAAAEATA
+304 VEQAEKAASEATA

-322 KAEAE
+322 KTEAEQQPKRGKENGGFEPVNSGFSAKLL